1 MFAWGEDYRQSFR
14 VKNGSSVRTADP
26 VQLLDFTFSIA
37 DLSAG
42 HGVLAFVKGNK
53 DASVI
58 RTNESAAGERVRGK
72 QKFVKCPEKIEA
84 VSCGDDVVALL
95 SETGSVFCVDST
107 QRPYTPRTHRAL
119 CDIPV
124 TQVVCGSQHTV
135 ALTKG
140 GQVYTWGNDS
150 RGQLGLGKRE
160 NGADSPQHLRSLS
173 AIPVVRIAAGGEQS
187 FALSAS
193 GGVFGWGRNDRGQLG
208 LGDTTD
214 RHTPAAV
221 HYMNTKKAVYI
232 SCGKEHTAILTK
244 DGAVFTCGAGGY
256 GQLGHKSF
264 EDELCPRLV
273 EEPWGAKA
281 TKIACGRYHTLVL
294 TDSMKVYSFG
304 CNEQRQLGRGEE
316 SRPSVP
322 LPVQLPQDTTNGLI
336 IQNIYAGGDCSFAT
350 RMPKDIHKGSNN
362 STTQQ
367 TIENMIDKWNS
378 ECDPKSWNNTK
389 KEIRWTFS
397 SASIINRS
405 FLDESNDKHFQA
417 SASYSGLDLPLA
429 QRVFEKL
436 VKTDDVM
443 SEVEDA
449 VQQMLPSLDKEPVGV
464 EGLRVFL
471 ILNELLRVMQKHKRQ
486 QSTKLAVDVA
496 TAVQKLS
503 AESLQILGAW
513 WSSLSQSSMCRH
525 VKVWRTAL
533 SAFSSWMPVPRD
545 SVTNI
550 LLILQNMY
558 NANENNK
565 IPAKTFCCEINPT
578 FLQMDLDRWRLM
590 DVNDPPIILGS
601 FTFVMDLKS
610 KKMAFDI
617 NADYTKRAPPAMGVV
632 WPFGYAPQYTYF
644 DLKLSRESFL
654 EDSFKQLAAAP
665 HTEFKKPLGVY
676 FDGDTKFSDVY
687 KRDFFHHLF
696 KNIVKAKPG
705 MFMLNEGGTL
715 AWFSSK
721 ATEENRTNFY
731 LFGVLCGLAL
741 YNGSMINL
749 GFPLALFKKLLDV
762 EPTLEDMI
770 EFRPEVG
777 KRLQDT
783 LNCEADDLEAL
794 DFYFDINWDETN
806 FDLDPQNPEK
816 KVTIENRREFVDAY
830 VNYAFNASVEGVFQE
845 FKRGFLQ
852 VCDQNLLKLFRPE
865 ELQGVLVGQEDYNWV
880 KLKKNTVYEG
890 FFYHAGHPT
899 IQMFWEVFDEL
910 TEDQRKDFLWFLTG
924 YRRVP
929 ILGMGQIRMTLRDK
943 VILSGTYD
951 EHLPESLT
959 CHSIVE
965 LPPYSTKQIMREKI
979 TEAVKP
985 ERGFRGELSA
995 GLNTE

>member
-14 VKNGSSVRTADP
+14 VKNGKSVPTADR
-26 VQLLDFTFSIA
+26 VQLLDFTFNIA
-37 DLSAG
+37 HLSAG
-42 HGVLAFVKGNK
+42 HNVLAFVKGNG

-58 RTNESAAGERVRGK
+58 GTNESANGERLRGK
-72 QKFVKCPEKIEA
+72 QKFVNCQEKIEA
-84 VSCGDDVVALL
+84 VSCGDDVVTLL

-107 QRPYTPRTHRAL
+107 QRPYTPRPHRAL
-119 CDIPV
+119 CNLPV

-140 GQVYTWGNDS
+140 GQVYTWGHDS
-150 RGQLGLGKRE
+150 RGQLGLGKRK
-160 NGADSPQHLRSLS
+160 NGADSPQHLQSLS

-187 FALSAS
+187 FALSVS

-244 DGAVFTCGAGGY
+244 DGAVFTFGAGQY
-256 GQLGHKSF
+256 GQLGHKSL
-264 EDELCPRLV
+264 EDEVCPRLV
-273 EEPWGAKA
+273 EEPLGEKA
-281 TKIACGRYHTLVL
+281 NKIACGRYHTLVL
-294 TDSMKVYSFG
+294 SGSMKVYSFG

-316 SRPSVP
+316 TSVP

-350 RMPKDIHKGSNN
+350 HMPKDIHKGSNSGTN
-362 STTQQ
+362 SSTTQH
-367 TIENMIDKWNS
+367 TVENMIDKWIS
-378 ECDPKSWNNTK
+378 KCDSKSWKNTK
-389 KEIRWTFS
+389 KEIHWTFS

-417 SASYSGLDLPLA
+417 SALYSGLDLSLA
-429 QRVFEKL
+429 QEVFEKL

-449 VQQMLPSLDKEPVGV
+449 VMQLLPSLDKEPVGV

-471 ILNELLRVMQKHKRQ
+471 ILNELLRVMQKHRRQ
-486 QSTKLAVDVA
+486 QSTKLAAEVA
-496 TAVQKLS
+496 AAVQKLS
-503 AESLQILGAW
+503 AKSLQIIGAW

-533 SAFSSWMPVPRD
+533 SVFLSWMPIPHD
-545 SVTNI
+545 SITNT

-565 IPAKTFCCEINPT
+565 IPAKTFCTEINPT
-578 FLQMDLDRWRLM
+578 FLQMDLERWCLM
-590 DVNDPPIILGS
+590 NVNDPPLILGS

-610 KKMAFDI
+610 KKMAFDLNSRHTQI
-617 NADYTKRAPPAMGVV
+617 APPAMGSV
-632 WPFGYAPQYTYF
+632 WPFGYPLSNYL
-644 DLKLSRESFL
+644 DLKLNRESFL
-654 EDSFKQLAAAP
+654 EDTFKQLAAAP
-665 HTEFKKPLGVY
+665 HTDFKKPLAVY
-676 FDGDTKFSDVY
+676 FDGDTTFSDVY

-696 KNIVKAKPG
+696 KNIVKTKPG
-705 MFMLNEGGTL
+705 MFMLNEGKTL

-721 ATEENRTNFY
+721 ATEENRANFY

-741 YNGSMINL
+741 YNSSIIQL

-777 KRLQDT
+777 KLLQNT
-783 LNCEADDLEAL
+783 LKCEADDLEDL
-794 DFYFDINWDETN
+794 DIYFEINWDETN
-806 FDLDPQNPEK
+806 VDLDPQNPEK
-816 KVTIENRREFVDAY
+816 KVTIENKREFVDAY
-830 VNYAFNASVEGVFQE
+830 VNYAFNTSVEGVFQE
-845 FKRGFLQ
+845 FKRGFFQ

-865 ELQGVLVGQEDYNWV
+865 ELRRVVVGREVYNWA
-880 KLKKNTVYEG
+880 KLKQNTVYEG
-890 FFYHAGHPT
+890 FYHAGHPT

-929 ILGMGQIRMTLRDK
+929 ILGMGQIRMRVRDK
-943 VILSGTYD
+943 VILSGSYD
-951 EHLPESLT
+951 EHLLESLT
-959 CHSIVE
+959 CHSILE
-965 LPPYSTKQIMREKI
+965 LPPYSAKEIMRDRM

-985 ERGFRGELSA
+985 ERGFKG
-995 GLNTE
+995 